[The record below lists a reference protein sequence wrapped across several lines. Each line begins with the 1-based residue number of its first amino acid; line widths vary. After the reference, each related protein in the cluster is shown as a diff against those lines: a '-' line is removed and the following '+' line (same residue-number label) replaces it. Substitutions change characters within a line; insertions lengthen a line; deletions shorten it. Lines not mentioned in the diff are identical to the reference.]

1 MEQFHF
7 LLMQTFYQTNRKMA
21 ALCAAFDLYPG
32 QPKILQ
38 TLYERGSL
46 TPKEISK
53 ICCQDKSTMTSLCYR
68 MIEKGLVVKRAS
80 LEDRRSH
87 QIELTQ
93 KGKKLAE
100 KVIEAGANVD
110 RIALNEFS
118 QEEVGELFRLL
129 RKVQKNME
137 GKYDESNND

>member
-7 LLMQTFYQTNRKMA
+7 VLMQTFYQTNRKMM
-21 ALCAAFDLYPG
+21 ALCAALDLYPG

-46 TPKEISK
+46 SPKEISK
-53 ICCQDKSTMTSLCYR
+53 ICCQDKSTMTSLCGR
-68 MIEKGLVVKRAS
+68 MIEKGLIEKRPS
-80 LEDRRSH
+80 SQDRRSH

-93 KGKKLAE
+93 KGMELAE

-110 RIALNEFS
+110 QMALNDFS
-118 QEEVGELFRLL
+118 KEEVDELFRLL

-137 GKYDESNND
+137 EK